1 MQSLFSDTVETETS
15 TVEVDKA
22 VMAGRAAEAMRPR
35 ERRLDA
41 EIKRRVACIAKEQK
55 IDQVEIYERRSC
67 WTEILHPKKILMKM
81 RRSCKDFLCSC
92 PRHLETGPL
101 HVVWLACT
109 SSSESFAGTMDEF
122 AGGSPMRLH
131 QDAKTAFVSFPGK
144 AETGAKLSYRQNKTK

>member
-67 WTEILHPKKILMKM
+67 WTEILAPE
-81 RRSCKDFLCSC
+81 KDSDEN
-92 PRHLETGPL
+92 ETKL
-101 HVVWLACT
+101 QRLSLFM
-109 SSSESFAGTMDEF
+109 SSSPRDWPFACCVARMYEF
-122 AGGSPMRLH
+122 FRVVCRNNG
-131 QDAKTAFVSFPGK
+131 
-144 AETGAKLSYRQNKTK
+144 